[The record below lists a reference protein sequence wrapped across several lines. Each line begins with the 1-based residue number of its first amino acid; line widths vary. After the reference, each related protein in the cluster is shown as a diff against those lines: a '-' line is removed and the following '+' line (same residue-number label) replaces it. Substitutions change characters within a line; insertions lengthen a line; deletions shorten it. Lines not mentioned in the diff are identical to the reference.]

1 MAAARLVDLLD
12 AAAMKIGPLRD
23 RVRIEMPAIGRDS
36 LGAPVRAW
44 AEVWEAA
51 AQIDT
56 YNGREWFTGDR
67 MEAADMVRIRLRYH
81 PRAVNVTA
89 QCRAIDTR
97 RGIVYAISQVRF
109 DDKRTLLTL
118 ECVSGTSDG

>member
-1 MAAARLVDLLD
+1 
-12 AAAMKIGPLRD
+12 MKIGPLRD
-23 RVRIEMPAIGRDS
+23 RIRLEEPAITRDAM
-36 LGAPVRAW
+36 GAPVRAW
-44 AEVWEAA
+44 QTVWEAA

-81 PRAVNVTA
+81 PRAVNITA

-97 RGIVYAISQVRF
+97 RSIIYAISQVRF

-118 ECVSGTSDG
+118 ECVTGTSDG

>member
-1 MAAARLVDLLD
+1 MR
-12 AAAMKIGPLRD
+12 IGPLRD
-23 RVRIEMPAIGRDS
+23 RIRLEAVTNGKDTM
-36 LGAPVRAW
+36 GAPVRTW
-44 AEVWEAA
+44 SLLWEAA

-67 MEAADMVRIRLRYH
+67 MEAADLVRIRLRYH

-89 QCRAIDTR
+89 SCRAIDTR
-97 RGIVYAISQVRF
+97 RGIVYGISAVKF

-118 ECVSGTSDG
+118 ECVTGTNDG